1 MADGAT
7 ACKAS
12 PPVREAANRELLW
25 DGLRVGVLDLVV
37 SDHPPA
43 TAAMKQTDTGDFG
56 TAWGGISSLQ
66 LGLPLIWISARRKGF
81 SLADVATWMSRRP
94 AQLAGL
100 PSKGRIA
107 PGYDADF
114 CIFAPDDPFLVDPAM
129 IRHKH
134 PLTPYADRTLTGA
147 VSASILRG
155 ELIDL
160 ARPRGELLRRDPK

>member
-1 MADGAT
+1 
-7 ACKAS
+7 
-12 PPVREAANRELLW
+12 
-25 DGLRVGVLDLVV
+25 
-37 SDHPPA
+37 
-43 TAAMKQTDTGDFG
+43 MKQTDTGDFG

-66 LGLPLIWISARRKGF
+66 LGLPLIWTSARRKGF

-100 PSKGRIA
+100 RKKGRIA
-107 PGYDADF
+107 LGYHADF

-134 PLTPYADRTLTGA
+134 PLTPYADRTLTGT